1 MLNNSDASP
10 RVLLVEGQ
18 DDEHVVR
25 HLRERNLPMP
35 EFGIID
41 RKSISNLLRAIEAD
55 VLAPRRTAV
64 GILVDADES
73 LDRRWQAVTDR
84 LRRAR
89 ITPPSAPDPTGTII
103 DGNPRIG
110 VWMMPDNESSGELEN
125 LVARMIPASD
135 AVWPLSEAYIAGIP
149 PGVRMF
155 GEGKHPQGQSS
166 RMVGHTSGATEDGS
180 RNQGQRPECRGT
192 CCGPACRLVA
202 TALWL
207 RGRHTSVTCAADGV
221 LPVPRRCAASRI

>member
-18 DDEHVVR
+18 DDEHIVR

-55 VLAPRRTAV
+55 VLAPGRTAV

-155 GEGKHPQGQSS
+155 AEGKILRAKVHAWLATRAEP
-166 RMVGHTSGATEDGS
+166 RKMGAAIRARDLNAGA
-180 RNQGQRPECRGT
+180 
-192 CCGPACRLVA
+192 PAAVQLVD
-202 TALWL
+202 WL
-207 RGRHTSVTCAADGV
+207 RRLFG
-221 LPVPRRCAASRI
+221 